1 MNRTKIEWTNYT
13 WNPITGCENNCRFCY
28 ARKIAKR
35 FPKNFPRGFEPTFY
49 PDRLKEPYQLKRPSL
64 IFTVSMGDMFGSWVP
79 DLWVTRVFRV
89 IWDHAP
95 GYGRPE
101 HQFQILTKF
110 PQNIPYFSAISCQN
124 YKVPGNCWL
133 GTSINYQGDVW
144 RKDALLK
151 WVRRKTGVFFVSF
164 EPLLEPIDIDLTGL
178 DWIIIGAQ
186 TNPLKLP
193 EPEWVQSLIDQAR
206 EKNIPVFLKDNLSW
220 SKKIQEF
227 PRRGSATVVRLAS
240 NQLVEGSNPSPA
252 STITMPVL
260 LGGEERARG
269 VPKGVWDRKQRFNS
283 AYFDNPMNP
292 LYHIMERVKNEY

>member
-1 MNRTKIEWTNYT
+1 MNRTKIEWTEYT
-13 WNPITGCENNCRFCY
+13 WNPITGCENSCGFCY

-49 PDRLKEPYQLKRPSL
+49 PDRLKEPYQLKKPS
-64 IFTVSMGDMFGSWVP
+64 
-79 DLWVTRVFRV
+79 TRVFRV

-110 PQNIPYFSAISCQN
+110 PQNIPYFSAISAQD

-164 EPLLEPIDIDLTGL
+164 EPLLEPIRIDLSGL

-193 EPEWVQSLIDQAR
+193 EPGWVQSLIDQAR
-206 EKNIPVFLKDNLSW
+206 ERNIPVFLKDNLSW
-220 SKKIQEF
+220 PEKIQEF
-227 PRRGSATVVRLAS
+227 PNR
-240 NQLVEGSNPSPA
+240 NEK
-252 STITMPVL
+252 
-260 LGGEERARG
+260 GE
-269 VPKGVWDRKQRFNS
+269 
-283 AYFDNPMNP
+283 
-292 LYHIMERVKNEY
+292 